1 MDLNEIP
8 KSASE
13 ITAEWITAALNLET
27 NNHVSEIKVEEM
39 AEGVGFMGEVARLHL
54 KFSDGIE
61 KTLIS
66 KIPTQD
72 PNIRCLLYTSPSPRD

>member
-27 NNHVSEIKVEEM
+27 NNHVSEIKVEE
-39 AEGVGFMGEVARLHL
+39 L
-54 KFSDGIE
+54 S
-61 KTLIS
+61 LIH
-66 KIPTQD
+66 I
-72 PNIRCLLYTSPSPRD
+72 